1 VKRSASPD
9 LDMAESAGRGKGPHI
24 SAIFVHAGAGYHSVH
39 NEGAHLAACNEY
51 DPKRVKQLLAVTLLN
66 CTDARYF

>member
-1 VKRSASPD
+1 
-9 LDMAESAGRGKGPHI
+9 MAESAGRGKGPHI

-51 DPKRVKQLLAVTLLN
+51 DPKRVKQLRCHVVGL
-66 CTDARYF
+66 Y